1 MTSDKMSGLILPI
14 SGSDMLTDL
23 HRFGTA
29 RMEFTAHRGICGRRN
44 IARQKNTMNLLV
56 RIGIGNGGKERIGIR
71 MQRII
76 ENTFLISEFDHGA
89 QIHDADFIGN
99 IFNDR

>member
-1 MTSDKMSGLILPI
+1 
-14 SGSDMLTDL
+14 
-23 HRFGTA
+23 
-29 RMEFTAHRGICGRRN
+29 
-44 IARQKNTMNLLV
+44 MNLLV